1 MSAMTASAETEPF
14 MLTVW
19 DEVVQASGLDP
30 SQVHLLPVPGA
41 AVSEHNKAVCYP
53 LHIELMDEP
62 QDLLRGAMLAEANL
76 PEHREK
82 HRIAIYEDV
91 DADDPIAIAIM
102 AATLRHEVRHAE
114 QREAWG
120 DDLFAL
126 DDLAEQL
133 VCWKVGGLPK
143 AASLYHLKPTELDAN
158 AASAIFVRAHYPAE
172 LQAMLESEDGVLARS
187 NTPPGSL
194 DDLPTKTVCFMFCL
208 REVAEEPM
216 RSTSGLSF
224 RNRLR
229 LINPRWASLWDVM
242 DAAT

>member
-1 MSAMTASAETEPF
+1 MLAMTASAETEPF

-19 DEVVQASGLDP
+19 DEVVHSSGLDP

-41 AVSEHNKAVCYP
+41 AVPEHNKAACYP
-53 LHIELMDEP
+53 LHIELIDEP
-62 QDLLRGAMLAEANL
+62 HDLLRGAMLAEANL
-76 PEHREK
+76 PEHQDK

-91 DADDPIAIAIM
+91 DADDPTAIAVM
-102 AATLRHEVRHAE
+102 AATLRHELRHAE

-126 DDLAEQL
+126 DELAEQV

-158 AASAIFVRAHYPAE
+158 AASAMFVREHYPDQ
-172 LQAMLESEDGVLARS
+172 LQAILESEDGVLARS

-194 DDLPTKTVCFMFCL
+194 DDLPTKTVCFIFCL
-208 REVAEEPM
+208 REVAEAPI
-216 RSTSGLSF
+216 RAPSGLSF

-229 LINPRWASLWDVM
+229 LINSRWAGLWDAM